1 MTPGFG
7 LGHWDIGGQISQ
19 QQDWD
24 KNGDRFNQGHVE
36 YEEPVAPPGECS
48 EGSQM

>member
-1 MTPGFG
+1 M
-7 LGHWDIGGQISQ
+7 
-19 QQDWD
+19 
-24 KNGDRFNQGHVE
+24 DRYPNNRTGTRMVIDSTGGHVE